1 MTGPMTSMR
10 TAALF
15 SAVFLA
21 ACGGPGGRPGGDG
34 AGPGRADTQRDPAL
48 THGAMVVKPE
58 ALLIADLDFDGDR
71 VTGRADLARALPAL
85 FAEIDTDA
93 SSVIGGVEYAAWAQ
107 TTLGTR
113 YPVLGLAH
121 FDADNSLT
129 IERAEFDTG
138 MQALFTRLDTDGD
151 DRVTRTDLFTA
162 INIPIQGGGR
172 GGGGIAGRS
181 GGGRDGGGR
190 GGQRPAT

>member
-21 ACGGPGGRPGGDG
+21 ACGGPAGRPGGDG

-93 SSVIGGVEYAAWAQ
+93 SNVIGGVEYAAWAQ

-151 DRVTRTDLFTA
+151 DRVTRADLFTA
-162 INIPIQGGGR
+162 INIPVQGGGL
-172 GGGGIAGRS
+172 GGGSIAGRI
-181 GGGRDGGGR
+181 GGGS
-190 GGQRPAT
+190 